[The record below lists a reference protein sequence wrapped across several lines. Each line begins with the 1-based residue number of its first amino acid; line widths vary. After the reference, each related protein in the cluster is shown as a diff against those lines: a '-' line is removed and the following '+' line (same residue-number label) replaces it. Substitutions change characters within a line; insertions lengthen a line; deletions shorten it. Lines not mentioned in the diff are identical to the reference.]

1 MSLKRLTTLP
11 AHMQLIQ
18 ANNRKFIEEKER
30 IDLMWISKWPKSCFS
45 EAQSSHQHVVPSSMP
60 FERLTTLPAH
70 KTLIQANNR
79 KFIEEKERIDQ
90 IWISKWPKSAQSSH
104 QHVVPSSMPFERLT
118 TLPAHKTLIKAN
130 NRKFIEE
137 KKRVDQMWISKWQTR
152 ETKPSKKA
160 VVAKK
165 AASAG
170 SSAARLT
177 LLPVHKRVAQEKNQ
191 SRFSPRKGAV
201 VWSLSNNVAKRSQIV
216 ADVLLER
223 KEKAEDASYA
233 AAPCS

>member
-18 ANNRKFIEEKER
+18 ANNRKFI
-30 IDLMWISKWPKSCFS
+30 
-45 EAQSSHQHVVPSSMP
+45 AQSSHQHVVPSSMP

-79 KFIEEKERIDQ
+79 KFIEEKERIDLM
-90 IWISKWPKSAQSSH
+90 WISKWPKSCFSEAQSSH

>member
-79 KFIEEKERIDQ
+79 KFI
-90 IWISKWPKSAQSSH
+90 AQSSH

-118 TLPAHKTLIKAN
+118 TLPAHKKLIQAN
-130 NRKFIEE
+130 HRKFIEE
-137 KKRVDQMWISKWQTR
+137 KKRVDQMWISKWQPR
-152 ETKPSKKA
+152 ETKPSKQA

-177 LLPVHKRVAQEKNQ
+177 LLPAHKRAAQEKNQ